1 MNTRKTTYDYL
12 HMLLMLMACLIVTA
26 CNDDDDWQEPA
37 EYLNISIYSPQTE
50 TRAITRAGTDTHDP
64 VKAETEENTIHD
76 VYVWAFLSTS
86 NSGTSDTDKPIGYVA
101 GNINAASGN
110 IQMPITEDNLNKLL
124 ASDGKVD
131 FYVIA
136 NTTNMKS
143 LSLPSKYKTATRK
156 QVRDAYFG
164 VNNNA
169 DDFGGSSATNA
180 DTWYTD
186 NLSGSGLP
194 SANTTTED
202 VVTDSNELTKG
213 MISIEL
219 LRAVSRLRFVFSRA
233 TDLEDVEIEKIE
245 ISGSGIYKQE
255 KLFYTSEETTSLT
268 GYTET
273 WAITHDFTKSTTSTT
288 PNPYTDLKSL
298 ERKYDATKQ
307 AYTETAQEYETRID
321 KAISDDNASEYGR
334 TYIRETNAPLTAT
347 ITFRCEQTTLKK
359 TVTLSD
365 TNKSTNYLPRN
376 HTWLVYGYFEKGSL
390 QLTANVQEW
399 DLVDGTV
406 NYKDGDIVS
415 VTDPLV
421 WTTGTYGTVDNKSNQ
436 LKFITDENGGEAI
449 IEGTFTFDAP
459 RPAVWYASLIHQE
472 GNEDAIQFVI
482 DDNGHTASTVSG
494 PVGKKATIKI
504 KAVND
509 KTTVQNRVQLKFSIR
524 RTLNNENVKVED
536 KTICGNNNGPY
547 YIYQIKNDF

>member
-1 MNTRKTTYDYL
+1 MKTLKTTYDYL

-86 NSGTSDTDKPIGYVA
+86 NSGTLDSDKPIGYVA

-136 NTTNMKS
+136 NTANLTS
-143 LSLPSKYKTATRK
+143 FTLPDGLNAKRAD
-156 QVRDAYFG
+156 VRDATFG
-164 VNNNA
+164 HIGSN
-169 DDFGGSSATNA
+169 DDFGGSTSTNA

-194 SANTTTED
+194 SANTKTED
-202 VVTDSNELTKG
+202 VVTDSKELTKG
-213 MISIEL
+213 MISIQL

-268 GYTET
+268 GETED
-273 WAITHDFTKSTTSTT
+273 WNFTQTFTNAK
-288 PNPYTDLKSL
+288 PEDCDDPKSL
-298 ERKYDATKQ
+298 VRNDDNTSSTYDKDAQ
-307 AYTETAQEYETRID
+307 AYETRID
-321 KAISDDNASEYGR
+321 QAISNRYASEYGR

-347 ITFRCEQTTLKK
+347 ITFRCEQTRLTK
-359 TVTLSD
+359 TVTLRHD
-365 TNKSTNYLPRN
+365 TDTSADNLPRN

-390 QLTANVQEW
+390 QLTATVMDWKDVEDDQTYTDNVTVIGSPSWAHYASFANNQVKLINGTAAELTFNINTPKGGTW
-399 DLVDGTV
+399 YATLVPIETEDV
-406 NYKDGDIVS
+406 NAIGFVTTDATTGKDTYSLYITGDI
-415 VTDPLV
+415 
-421 WTTGTYGTVDNKSNQ
+421 
-436 LKFITDENGGEAI
+436 GGEQTIKVKAKNETPSFKSKFKI
-449 IEGTFTFDAP
+449 MFGVRNEGGQSFNVAE
-459 RPAVWYASLIHQE
+459 SLIPQ
-472 GNEDAIQFVI
+472 
-482 DDNGHTASTVSG
+482 
-494 PVGKKATIKI
+494 
-504 KAVND
+504 
-509 KTTVQNRVQLKFSIR
+509 
-524 RTLNNENVKVED
+524 
-536 KTICGNNNGPY
+536 
-547 YIYQIKNDF
+547 YIILQDLS